1 MHRPRY
7 SGRALQKW
15 PVRPLP
21 AQEARTM
28 VWRRFTLALAALLP
42 LSPGLRAQELIA
54 DMSAGPPTGRYAF
67 ASSSPRTL
75 PELLKGPGQGEP
87 AQPVGHW
94 FLPPGT
100 ERGPAVVLMH
110 GSGGIYDAML
120 DFWPKQFNAA
130 GIAVLSVDSF
140 GPRGVKSTAEDQ
152 SQVPFTADVAD
163 AFAALKLAA
172 SHPRVDPARI
182 AVMGFSRGGITAWR
196 TAVQRIAASQQLPN
210 GLRFAAHVPVYAG
223 GCVGLFRQVV
233 KLDTFSK
240 APMLWVHGDADDYT
254 PIGACREYAER
265 IAKTGVPVEFLT
277 LEGAMHKFDQDD
289 IRRIHV
295 RGAQR
300 TLETCPLELDIDA
313 MLMYDRNTGQRVS
326 GEAIQTVFRQS
337 CSAVGA
343 HVQGDRAARD
353 KSAQVI
359 LAFFRKTLG
368 SR

>member
-1 MHRPRY
+1 MRRHRY

-28 VWRRFTLALAALLP
+28 VWRRFTLALTALL
-42 LSPGLRAQELIA
+42 LSPVLLAQELIA

-163 AFAALKLAA
+163 AFAALKLVA

-223 GCVGLFRQVV
+223 GCVGVFRLVV

-254 PIGACREYAER
+254 PIGACRDYAER

-313 MLMYDRNTGQRVS
+313 MLIYDRNTGLRVS
-326 GEAIQTVFRQS
+326 GEAIQTVTRQS
-337 CSAVGA
+337 CSALGA
-343 HVQGDRAARD
+343 HIQGDRAARD
-353 KSAQVI
+353 KAAQVI

>member
-1 MHRPRY
+1 
-7 SGRALQKW
+7 
-15 PVRPLP
+15 
-21 AQEARTM
+21 M
-28 VWRRFTLALAALLP
+28 VWRRFTLALAALL
-42 LSPGLRAQELIA
+42 LSTGLRAQELIA

-100 ERGPAVVLMH
+100 ERGPAVILMH

-163 AFAALKLAA
+163 AFAALKLVA

-196 TAVQRIAASQQLPN
+196 TAAQRIAASQRLPD

-223 GCVGLFRQVV
+223 GCVGLFRLVV

-240 APMLWVHGDADDYT
+240 TPMLWVHGDADDYT

-326 GEAIQTVFRQS
+326 GEAIQMVFRQS
-337 CSAVGA
+337 CSALGA

-353 KSAQVI
+353 KAAQVI

>member
-1 MHRPRY
+1 M
-7 SGRALQKW
+7 
-15 PVRPLP
+15 PL
-21 AQEARTM
+21 
-28 VWRRFTLALAALLP
+28 RRFISWLAALP
-42 LSPGLRAQELIA
+42 LALMPPLLAAQELIA
-54 DMSAGPPTGRYAF
+54 DMGAGPPTGRYAF
-67 ASSSPRTL
+67 ASSTPRTL
-75 PELLKGPGQGEP
+75 PDLLKGPGQGEP

-100 ERGPAVVLMH
+100 ERGPAVVLVH

-152 SQVPFTADVAD
+152 SQVPFAADVAD
-163 AFAALKLAA
+163 AFAALKLVA

-182 AVMGFSRGGITAWR
+182 AIMGFSRGGITAWR

-223 GCVGLFRQVV
+223 GCSGVFRLLV
-233 KLDTFSK
+233 KLDVFSIK

-254 PIGACREYAER
+254 PIGACRDYAER
-265 IAKTGVPVEFLT
+265 IAKTGTPVEFLT

-289 IRRIHV
+289 VRRYNV

-300 TLETCPLELDIDA
+300 TLETCPLELDIDT
-313 MLMYDRNTGQRVS
+313 MTMFDRNTGQRVS
-326 GEAIQTVFRQS
+326 GEAIQTVTRQS
-337 CSAVGA
+337 CSALGA

-353 KSAQVI
+353 KAAQAI

>member
-1 MHRPRY
+1 M
-7 SGRALQKW
+7 AL
-15 PVRPLP
+15 
-21 AQEARTM
+21 
-28 VWRRFTLALAALLP
+28 RRFIPWLAALP
-42 LSPGLRAQELIA
+42 LLLMSTLGATQELIA
-54 DMSAGPPTGRYAF
+54 DMSAGQPTGRYAF
-67 ASSSPRTL
+67 ASSTPRGL
-75 PELLKGPGQGEP
+75 PDLLKGPGQGEP

-100 ERGPAVVLMH
+100 ERGPAVVLIH

-130 GIAVLSVDSF
+130 GIAVLAVDSF

-152 SQVPFTADVAD
+152 SQVPFAADVAD
-163 AFAALKLAA
+163 AFAALKLVA

-210 GLRFAAHVPVYAG
+210 GLRFAAHVPVYSG
-223 GCVGLFRQVV
+223 GCSGVFRLVV
-233 KLDTFSK
+233 KLDVFSIK

-254 PIGACREYAER
+254 PIGACRDYAER
-265 IAKTGVPVEFLT
+265 IAKTGTPVEFLT

-289 IRRIHV
+289 TRRTNV

-300 TLETCPLELDIDA
+300 TLETCPLELDIDT
-313 MLMYDRNTGQRVS
+313 LITYDRNTGQRVS
-326 GEAIQTVFRQS
+326 GEALQALTRQS

-353 KSAQVI
+353 KAAQAI

>member
-1 MHRPRY
+1 M
-7 SGRALQKW
+7 AL
-15 PVRPLP
+15 
-21 AQEARTM
+21 
-28 VWRRFTLALAALLP
+28 RRFTLALAALL
-42 LSPGLRAQELIA
+42 LSPSLQAQELIA
-54 DMSAGPPTGRYAF
+54 DMGAGPPTGRYAF
-67 ASSSPRTL
+67 ASSTPRTL
-75 PELLKGPGQGEP
+75 PELLKGPEQGEP
-87 AQPVGHW
+87 ARPVGHW

-100 ERGPAVVLMH
+100 ERGPAVVLIH

-152 SQVPFTADVAD
+152 SLVPFTADVAD
-163 AFAALKLAA
+163 AFAALKLVA

-196 TAVQRIAASQQLPN
+196 TAVQRIAASQRLPD

-254 PIGACREYAER
+254 PIGPCRDYAER

-277 LEGAMHKFDQDD
+277 LEGAQHKFDQDD
-289 IRRIHV
+289 TRRVHA

-313 MLMYDRNTGQRVS
+313 MLMVDRTTGQRVS

-353 KSAQVI
+353 KAAQVI

>member
-1 MHRPRY
+1 M
-7 SGRALQKW
+7 AL
-15 PVRPLP
+15 
-21 AQEARTM
+21 
-28 VWRRFTLALAALLP
+28 RRFIFCTAMLLALGPASL
-42 LSPGLRAQELIA
+42 GAQELLA
-54 DMSAGPPTGRYAF
+54 NMSAGPPTGRYAF
-67 ASSSPRTL
+67 VSSTPRNL

-87 AQPVGHW
+87 AQPIGHW

-100 ERGPAVVLMH
+100 ERVPAVVMVH

-130 GIAVLSVDSF
+130 GIAVLAVDSF

-152 SQVPFTADVAD
+152 SAVPFSADTAD
-163 AFAALKLAA
+163 AFAALRLVA

-196 TAVQRIAASQQLPN
+196 TAVERIAASQQLPD
-210 GLRFAAHVPVYAG
+210 GLRFAAHVPVYSG
-223 GCVGLFRQVV
+223 GCSGVFRLVV
-233 KLDTFSK
+233 KLGVFSFK

-254 PIGACREYAER
+254 PIGACRDYAER
-265 IAKTGVPVEFLT
+265 IAKTGTPVEFLT

-289 IRRIHV
+289 TRRFHL

-300 TLETCPLELDIDA
+300 TLETCPLEFDIDA
-313 MLMYDRNTGQRVS
+313 MQVVDRNTGQRVS
-326 GEAIQTVFRQS
+326 GEAIQAVTRQS

-353 KSAQVI
+353 QAAQAI

>member
-1 MHRPRY
+1 M
-7 SGRALQKW
+7 AL
-15 PVRPLP
+15 
-21 AQEARTM
+21 
-28 VWRRFTLALAALLP
+28 RRFNFWLAALLLP
-42 LSPGLRAQELIA
+42 PALPAQDLIA
-54 DMSAGPPTGRYAF
+54 VMSAGPPTGRYAF

-75 PELLKGPGQGEP
+75 PDLLKGPGQGEA

-94 FLPPGT
+94 FLPPGA
-100 ERGPAVVLMH
+100 ERGPAVVLIH

-130 GIAVLSVDSF
+130 GIAVLAVDSF

-152 SQVPFTADVAD
+152 SQVPFSADIAD
-163 AFAALKLAA
+163 AFAALKLVA

-196 TAVQRIAASQQLPN
+196 TAVERIAASQQVPG
-210 GLRFAAHVPVYAG
+210 GLRFAAHVPVYSG
-223 GCVGLFRQVV
+223 GCSGVFRLLV
-233 KLDTFSK
+233 KPGVFSPK

-254 PIGACREYAER
+254 SIGACRDYAER
-265 IAKTGVPVEFLT
+265 IGKAGTPVEFVT
-277 LEGAMHKFDQDD
+277 LAGAMHKFDQNDT
-289 IRRIHV
+289 RRFDV

-300 TLETCPLELDIDA
+300 ALETCPLELDIEA
-313 MLMYDRNTGQRVS
+313 MVMFDRTTGQRVS
-326 GEAIQTVFRQS
+326 GEAIQTVNRQS

-343 HVQGDRAARD
+343 SVQGDHAARD
-353 KSAQVI
+353 KAAQAI